1 MTGTGVGY
9 DYKRVQIDNAEYDYF
24 KNIENFHLIGS
35 GNVDMLDGG
44 TTTQKI
50 IADGGGGNDIL
61 TGGAGDDI
69 LNGDAGMDTLTGGA
83 GADTLNGGID
93 GDMLFGNAG
102 NDILTGGLG
111 MDTLNG
117 GSGNDELYGGD
128 GDDTLEGGADNDIL
142 TGGLGMDTLNGGLG
156 NDILDGGTAVGVRDG
171 QTDPDAD
178 TAVFDYSASTVNL
191 LSLLLDDDKLYK
203 QDSSSATGWTAGV
216 GDEYTYQRFRIDL
229 GGDNSFAEEDYF
241 KNIEIFEIT
250 GSRNVDEF
258 KGGLSSFKI
267 TFDGGMGSD
276 ILVGGIRDDTL
287 NGGAGN
293 DDLTGGQGNDTLN
306 GGNDDDTLY
315 GRTGNDTINGDAGND
330 FLTGEGG
337 GDTLNGGSGKD
348 TLEGG
353 LSADK
358 FVLNLGGTS
367 NDLDTVRDFSS
378 SDKIQVDTP
387 NGNETTLVAIQAAA
401 NIRWEKAHAAN
412 PDSTNDS
419 GVMDTIIYGTG
430 GTADTGDDIRLM
442 VLEDYTTDLTPT
454 QFDIV

>member
-1 MTGTGVGY
+1 
-9 DYKRVQIDNAEYDYF
+9 
-24 KNIENFHLIGS
+24 
-35 GNVDMLDGG
+35 MLDGG

-50 IADGGGGNDIL
+50 IADGGAGNDIL
-61 TGGAGDDI
+61 TGGAGDDT

-142 TGGLGMDTLNGGLG
+142 TGGLGMDTLNGGAG
-156 NDILDGGTAVGVRDG
+156 NDE
-171 QTDPDAD
+171 
-178 TAVFDYSASTVNL
+178 
-191 LSLLLDDDKLYK
+191 LY
-203 QDSSSATGWTAGV
+203 
-216 GDEYTYQRFRIDL
+216 
-229 GGDNSFAEEDYF
+229 GGDNNDMLEGGVGENILNGGDGMDTAIIVFDDPDNTGSAARLYYNQVYIQNSHSNDEWEAITSERTTEDYAYQRIELDIRTGIGVGAITDTEYDYF
-241 KNIEIFEIT
+241 TNIEIFKIT
-250 GSRNVDEF
+250 GS
-258 KGGLSSFKI
+258 GGIDTIEGTLAGDATDIKI
-267 TFDGGMGSD
+267 IADGGDGND
-276 ILVGGIRDDTL
+276 IFTGGRGNDELYGGANDDTL
-287 NGGAGN
+287 
-293 DDLTGGQGNDTLN
+293 TGYFGNDTLI
-306 GGNDDDTLY
+306 GGE
-315 GRTGNDTINGDAGND
+315 GNDT
-330 FLTGEGG
+330 LKGE
-337 GDTLNGGSGKD
+337 NNND

-353 LSADK
+353 AGADTLTGGSGNDF

-367 NDLDTVRDFSS
+367 NDLDTVTDFSS
-378 SDKIQVDTP
+378 SDKIRVDTP
-387 NGNETTLVAIQAAA
+387 NGNETTLAAIRAAA

-412 PDSTNDS
+412 PDSSNDS

-454 QFDIV
+454 QFDII